1 MVTVILALMLA
12 ADPVGPA
19 PDSPLAA
26 RVTEAR
32 KACAAGRVDQG
43 VEILAGIIA
52 ETGDP
57 NALYNQAR
65 CFQLNGRAEQA
76 ISRFREYLRSAQN
89 ISIEERHRVEG
100 FINEL
105 DADLDARARREALV
119 RSATDPRTAGA
130 RSAGPAGPWTR
141 KLRIATVAL
150 AATGGVALVAGGY
163 FSWKMGRVSD
173 DLESQWSLTSAQFK
187 QRWDEG
193 KRFELLARI
202 GYGVGVAALAGSAT
216 CFLLGRRAAERERRL
231 ALAPLLVAGGGG
243 GLLRVSY

>member
-1 MVTVILALMLA
+1 MLGYPEKALASITESLALSERIAHPFTLSGALSVSSVVYLNRREPERALRQLEAAEVLA
-12 ADPVGPA
+12 A
-19 PDSPLAA
+19 
-26 RVTEAR
+26 
-32 KACAAGRVDQG
+32 
-43 VEILAGIIA
+43 
-52 ETGDP
+52 
-57 NALYNQAR
+57 
-65 CFQLNGRAEQA
+65 EQRL
-76 ISRFREYLRSAQN
+76 SLMLEPGMLR
-89 ISIEERHRVEG
+89 
-100 FINEL
+100 
-105 DADLDARARREALV
+105 
-119 RSATDPRTAGA
+119 
-130 RSAGPAGPWTR
+130 
-141 KLRIATVAL
+141 
-150 AATGGVALVAGGY
+150 GVALVAGGY